1 MQRNAALLRFRE
13 KKGSKVKKPAREL
26 EEVFVGNIC
35 SVVV

>member
-1 MQRNAALLRFRE
+1 MQLFSVFE
-13 KKGSKVKKPAREL
+13 KKKGSKVKKPAREL